1 MAAWSGP
8 GTARL
13 RVMSDISPQFNSAP
27 AGRALEH
34 VVNELQRA
42 ISNGELVPGQK
53 LPAEPQL
60 AIQLGVSRSALREA
74 LKALELSGYL
84 RVRRGYGGGTFI
96 AAAEPAEFTVVPAP
110 AIPTLRVSL
119 RELAE
124 VRSALEPA
132 AAARAIPPGFDRLL
146 ALHACN
152 RDLRDQSD
160 HPGRILESVV
170 QFHEAVAHASRNPV
184 FIALLESLRPL
195 MYRSMK
201 ANARLPAWRAMCQ
214 DDHEAI
220 TDHIASGA
228 AGSAAQLMRNHV
240 AREADLE

>member
-1 MAAWSGP
+1 MPETSA
-8 GTARL
+8 
-13 RVMSDISPQFNSAP
+13 QFHPAP
-27 AGRALEH
+27 PGRALEH
-34 VVNELQRA
+34 VVNELQRT

-84 RVRRGYGGGTFI
+84 TVRRGYGGGTFI
-96 AAAEPAEFTVVPAP
+96 AEAEPAEFTVVPAP

-124 VRSALEPA
+124 VRSAIEPA
-132 AAARAIPPGFDRLL
+132 AAALAAPPRFDRLI

-160 HPGRILESVV
+160 QPGRILASVV
-170 QFHEAVAHASRNPV
+170 QFHQAVAHACGNPV
-184 FIALLESLRPL
+184 FIALLEGLRPL

-214 DDHEAI
+214 EDHEAI
-220 TDHIASGA
+220 VDHIASGA
-228 AGSAAQLMRNHV
+228 ADSAAHLMRIHV
-240 AREADLE
+240 AREADLG

>member
-1 MAAWSGP
+1 M
-8 GTARL
+8 
-13 RVMSDISPQFNSAP
+13 
-27 AGRALEH
+27 
-34 VVNELQRA
+34 NELQRT
-42 ISNGELVPGQK
+42 ISNGALAPGQK

-84 RVRRGYGGGTFI
+84 KVRRGYGGGTFI
-96 AAAEPAEFTVVPAP
+96 AAAEPIEFTVVPAP
-110 AIPTLRVSL
+110 AIPTLRVTL

-124 VRSALEPA
+124 VRAALEPA
-132 AAARAIPPGFDRLL
+132 AAARSTPPQFDRLI

-160 HPGRILESVV
+160 HPGRILASVV
-170 QFHEAVAHASRNPV
+170 QFHLAVAHASGNPV
-184 FIALLESLRPL
+184 FVALLEGLRPL

-214 DDHEAI
+214 EDHEAI
-220 TDHIASGA
+220 TDHIAAGA
-228 AGSAAQLMRNHV
+228 AESAAKAMRIHV
-240 AREADLE
+240 AREADVD